1 MGQVFSRIVGTG
13 SYLPA
18 EVWTNHDVARRVDTS
33 DEWIRAMTGI
43 AQRHVAAPDEST
55 TYMATIASQRAL
67 SAAGLR
73 ARDVDLIV
81 VATITPDLIFPS
93 TAAMVQARL
102 GARNVGAFDLSAACS
117 GFLNGLAI
125 VDGMIA
131 SGRCK
136 AALVVGA
143 ERMTTLLDWSERST
157 CVLFGD
163 GAAGVV
169 VVASSEPGILS
180 TRLYADGSSP
190 DVLRAPSKRT
200 PYLHMDGGAVFK
212 FAVRGLV
219 EAGEH
224 ALVDNN
230 MSANDVS
237 WAIPHQANLRIIEVA
252 ARKLGISRERVVVTV
267 DRHANTSAA
276 SIPLAL
282 DEVVRGGLVTARDNV
297 LLLSVGGGFTWA
309 STMIRWG

>member
-1 MGQVFSRIVGTG
+1 
-13 SYLPA
+13 
-18 EVWTNHDVARRVDTS
+18 
-33 DEWIRAMTGI
+33 MTGI
-43 AQRHVAAPDEST
+43 VQRHVAGPNEST
-55 TYMATIASQRAL
+55 TDMAVIAGQRAL
-67 SAAGLR
+67 DAAGLQ
-73 ARDVDLIV
+73 AHDLDLIV
-81 VATITPDLIFPS
+81 VATITPDLIFPA
-93 TAAMVQARL
+93 TAQLVQARL

-117 GFLNGLAI
+117 GFLNALAI
-125 VDGMIA
+125 VDGMII

-169 VVASSEPGILS
+169 VVPSSEPGILS

-190 DVLRAPSKRT
+190 DVLRAPSKLT
-200 PYLHMDGGAVFK
+200 QYLHMDGGAVFK

-224 ALVDNN
+224 ALLANN
-230 MSANDVS
+230 MNSSDVS
-237 WAIPHQANLRIIEVA
+237 WTIPHQANLRIIEVA
-252 ARKLGISRERVVVTV
+252 ARKLGISRDRVIVTV

-282 DEVVRGGLVTARDNV
+282 DGAVRDGLLATGDNI

-309 STMIRWG
+309 SSMIRWG